1 MKPIYNPIKS
11 IDARI
16 KARNRRRMI
25 LKELLSAVVAGIV
38 WLTFC
43 LLFIL
48 YSHWPHQARSGGP
61 FLLPYP
67 DLPGQHKTPSDP
79 ISRSLR
85 SRHIAWTY
93 HL

>member
-48 YSHWPHQARSGGP
+48 YSQ
-61 FLLPYP
+61 
-67 DLPGQHKTPSDP
+67 
-79 ISRSLR
+79 
-85 SRHIAWTY
+85 
-93 HL
+93 